1 MTPYQKWIS
10 LYTMLRKDVVRMFRI
25 WVQTFIPSVVTSVLY
40 FLVFGTILGSRIG
53 EIQGVDYMT
62 FVVPGLVMLAIVTT
76 SYANTS
82 FTFFSSK
89 FFMRS
94 IVEVLVSPTP
104 PWLLIAGFIGGGVL
118 RGIITGALVLIVA
131 LFFTGLSLPIAS
143 VLIIAGFAFLTA
155 LVFSL
160 AGLVNGIYAKSM
172 DGINIVP
179 TFVLTPL
186 VYLGGVFYSIHQLPE
201 WWQTLTYTN
210 PLFYL
215 INGFRYGFLG
225 SADIALWIST
235 GVLVLLISI
244 LAGLNWYFIKTGLGL
259 KQ

>member
-1 MTPYQKWIS
+1 MTPTQKWTTF
-10 LYTMLRKDVVRMFRI
+10 YTMIRKDVVRMFRI
-25 WVQTFIPSVVTSVLY
+25 WVQTFLPSVITSSLY
-40 FLVFGTILGSRIG
+40 FLVFGTVLGSRIG
-53 EIQGVDYMT
+53 EMQGVDYMT

-89 FFMRS
+89 FFARN
-94 IVEVLVSPTP
+94 IEEILVSPTP
-104 PWLLIAGFIGGGVL
+104 PWLMIAGFVGGGVV
-118 RGIITGALVLIVA
+118 RGVITGALVLLVSV
-131 LFFTGLSLPIAS
+131 FFTGLSLSIHNL
-143 VLIIAGFAFLTA
+143 LIIFGFAVLTC
-155 LVFSL
+155 LVFAL
-160 AGLVNGIYAKSM
+160 AGLVNGIYAKTI

-186 VYLGGVFYSIHQLPE
+186 VYLGGIFYSVHSLPA
-201 WWQTLTYTN
+201 WWQAITYAN

-225 SADIALWIST
+225 MSDVSLWLSVGILLAMVAALVGI
-235 GVLVLLISI
+235 
-244 LAGLNWYFIKTGLGL
+244 NWYLIRTGLGL

>member
-1 MTPYQKWIS
+1 MPANKLWIS
-10 LYTMLRKDVVRMFRI
+10 FYTMIRKDVVRMFRI
-25 WVQTFIPSVVTSVLY
+25 WIQTFLPSVITSSLY
-40 FLVFGTILGSRIG
+40 FLVFGTVLGSQIG
-53 EIQGVDYMT
+53 QMQGVDYMT

-89 FFMRS
+89 FFARN
-94 IVEVLVSPTP
+94 IEEILVSPTP
-104 PWLLIAGFIGGGVL
+104 PWLMIAGFVGGGVV
-118 RGIITGALVLIVA
+118 RGIITGTLVLLVSI
-131 LFFTGLSLPIAS
+131 FFTGLELS
-143 VLIIAGFAFLTA
+143 VHNFLIILAFAILTC
-155 LVFSL
+155 LVFAL
-160 AGLVNGIYAKSM
+160 AGLVNGIYAKTI

-186 VYLGGVFYSIHQLPE
+186 VYLGGIFYSVHSLPE
-201 WWQTLTYTN
+201 WWQAITYAN

-225 SADIALWIST
+225 ITDVSIAVSVAMLFAM
-235 GVLVLLISI
+235 VFALV
-244 LAGLNWYFIKTGLGL
+244 ALNWYLIRKGLGL